1 MMALFILNKEVSLS
15 TLFMHCITIYNESIL
30 LGIQKNN
37 HNNENEITIKT
48 PVPIFHVTISN

>member
-1 MMALFILNKEVSLS
+1 MMGLFNPNKEVSLS
-15 TLFMHCITIYNESIL
+15 TLFMHSIKIYNESIL